1 MIKTQ
6 ILVFLLRWLISGS
19 FMWLSIT
26 LFGTVSVETN
36 FWLYAAAGLIFSL
49 VNSIVKPLATA
60 LALPLI
66 IVSMGVFTLV
76 LNVAMVALAIW
87 LLPGVE
93 MGIWGLVFT
102 TIIMSLANGLVNFLL
117 PAYNR

>member
-19 FMWLSIT
+19 FMWLAIT
-26 LFGTVSVETN
+26 FFATVSVETN
-36 FWLYAAAGLIFSL
+36 FWFYATAGLVFSL

-66 IVSMGVFTLV
+66 ILSMGVFTLI
-76 LNVAMVALAIW
+76 LNVAMVALTIW

-93 MGIWGLVFT
+93 MSIWGLIFT
-102 TIIMSLANGLVNFLL
+102 TIVMSVANGLVNFLL
-117 PAYNR
+117 PSYNK